1 MEIYDSKYFIHNKR
15 FQMALGVWPY
25 QNRVKNLSI
34 CGVLL
39 LVMFGMLIPQLL
51 RLRTYL
57 GKDIDKTMENVFILL
72 YTFGIY
78 IKLFTAHI
86 AENKMK
92 ILYESTAKNF
102 ETYTDEAEKKIMKQ
116 YSERGRL
123 ITLAFLLYMVSALIL
138 FVLLPLYPIIM
149 DATIPLDVPRPR
161 MSVLNGDYLV
171 DENDYYFQ
179 IYVFDS
185 IACTLTVFIMC
196 STDPMYAAIVEHC
209 LGLIKNNTKSYITQS
224 SSNEK
229 ARVFRYRLKNFNKS
243 CGMRMVE
250 RADAQRYGGD
260 YAYAALVKAILLHKE
275 ILKYTQII
283 QTSYSL
289 YFLLEMGAT
298 VGILTATSVIIV
310 MKLHRPLD
318 CLRYFLVLIGIMGH
332 MFYLTWPG
340 QKLIDFSGD
349 IFQDTYLNDWYKSS
363 LKCQNL
369 LRFMTLRCSRPCELS
384 GGGLYVMNFI
394 NFAAILKSSAS
405 YITVFSSV

>member
-57 GKDIDKTMENVFILL
+57 GKDIDKSMENIFILL

-123 ITLAFLLYMVSALIL
+123 ITLAFLIYMVLALIL
-138 FVLLPLYPIIM
+138 FVMLPLYPIIM
-149 DATIPLDVPRPR
+149 DATIPLDLPRPR
-161 MSVLNGDYLV
+161 ISVLNGDYLV

-209 LGLIKNNTKSYITQS
+209 LGLFSICK
-224 SSNEK
+224 
-229 ARVFRYRLKNFNKS
+229 YRLKNFNKS

-250 RADAQRYGGD
+250 RADAERYGGD
-260 YAYAALVKAILLHKE
+260 YAYAALVRAILLHKE

-289 YFLLEMGAT
+289 YFLLEMGVT

-310 MKLHRPLD
+310 MKLERPLD
-318 CLRYFLVLIGIMGH
+318 CLRYFLVFIGLLVHI
-332 MFYLTWPG
+332 FYLTWPG

-369 LRFMTLRCSRPCELS
+369 LRFMSLRCSRPCELS
-384 GGGLYVMNFI
+384 GCGLYVMNLI